1 MHQNNVCLFVVVGGS
16 VMTRGA
22 DLPRKVPPPP
32 RWLGFYPAG
41 LCSLA
46 RDSRQAWTKELR
58 GLRWPTLVLLVQQ
71 RALPATLWP
80 PG

>member
-32 RWLGFYPAG
+32 RWLGFYPVG

-46 RDSRQAWTKELR
+46 RDSRQAWTKELL
-58 GLRWPTLVLLVQQ
+58 GLRWPTLVLVGQQ